1 VSSTF
6 VRTRAF
12 ARRPRVRRI
21 LRAYVAF
28 SVVWKLLLI
37 AALARADAA
46 APALVRE
53 VARVGFT
60 VSDLDA
66 SVKFFRDV
74 LEFERVGEREL
85 AGDAVE
91 RLSGVF
97 PARVRV
103 ARMRLGSEEIELSEY
118 LAPSTGRAFP
128 EDTRGNDLWFQHVA
142 IVVSD
147 IDAAYA
153 RLRTHRVRH
162 ASSGPQRLPD
172 WNPNAGGISA
182 FYFRDPDGHFL
193 ELIHFPR
200 GKGSPRW
207 QTATDGAGPDKL
219 FLGIDHTAIAVRDT
233 DASLAFYRDLLGLR
247 VAGASENY
255 GPEQERLNAVF
266 GARLRITGLSAARGP
281 GVELLEYLAPSGGRV
296 RPADARANDLLFWHT
311 DLVVDDAARAER
323 ALFATDAELDSPGA
337 IDAPDGAR
345 AITAA
350 DPDGHRVRLIEED
363 AR

>member
-1 VSSTF
+1 
-6 VRTRAF
+6 VRSPYAPLWLG
-12 ARRPRVRRI
+12 AR
-21 LRAYVAF
+21 
-28 SVVWKLLLI
+28 
-37 AALARADAA
+37 AALLTLLVLLAGAVAARAQ
-46 APALVRE
+46 LVRE
-53 VARVGFT
+53 VSRVGFT

-74 LEFERVGEREL
+74 LEFELVGEREL
-85 AGDAVE
+85 AGDAIE
-91 RLSGVF
+91 RLTGVF

-103 ARMRLGSEEIELSEY
+103 ARMRLGSEELELSEY
-118 LAPSTGRAFP
+118 LAPSTGRALP
-128 EDTRGNDLWFQHVA
+128 EDSRGNDLWFQHIA

-147 IDAAYA
+147 MDAAYA
-153 RLRTHRVRH
+153 KLRAHRVRH

-193 ELIHFPR
+193 ELIHFPP
-200 GKGSPRW
+200 GKGNPRW
-207 QTATDGAGPDKL
+207 QRARAVPDKL

-233 DASLAFYRDLLGLR
+233 EASVAFYRDLLGLR

-255 GPEQERLNAVF
+255 GLEQERLNAVF
-266 GARLRITGLSAARGP
+266 GARLRITGLAAARGP
-281 GVELLEYLAPSGGRV
+281 GVELLEYLAPSGGRA
-296 RPADARANDLLFWHT
+296 RPGDAHANDLLFWHT
-311 DLVVDDAARAER
+311 DLLVGDAARAER
-323 ALFATDAELDSPGA
+323 ALLAARAELDSPGA
-337 IDAPDGAR
+337 VDAPDGGR